1 MTFFSRPD
9 LSNLQFKQLNDS
21 ILTLSGQT
29 QIATTSGLTL
39 IGSTGGT
46 PQYIPIVATGATN
59 DFVLTY
65 DGGENVIKLKQSTA
79 SGGTGT
85 YPYPESATTTVGGL
99 PTGQDLYNEQVV
111 DILHDILVPTLD
123 PTLTNPSLS
132 SFIIN
137 PTTSLYEM
145 GTIITVTGTTGF
157 NAGCIDPQYTALSD
171 CRSNGVS
178 GYTYGDFGVT
188 TYESSPTYTFGP
200 NTINSPSNIISSTIH
215 YSGGTQPKNSS
226 GANYDSPL
234 LAGCTSPATKTISGI
249 YPYYWGTLTCAAAG
263 GVGRPTA
270 CCIKDGITDGTL
282 ANGTCNKVV
291 SCSTNTISVTFGS
304 TASDYLW
311 FATPVASTTK
321 TCWYV
326 DALNNNLIG
335 GVVDPGGNLFPVPDT
350 VTGVNSFESC
360 WSGES
365 YKIYVSNY
373 QSTAASSMQLKNS

>member
-21 ILTLSGQT
+21 TLTLSGQT

-111 DILHDILVPTLD
+111 DILHDILVPTLY

-132 SFIIN
+132 SFTID
-137 PTTSLYEM
+137 PTTSLYEI

-157 NAGCIDPQYTALSD
+157 NAGYINPQYTALSD
-171 CRSNGVS
+171 YRSDGVS
-178 GYTYGDFGVT
+178 GYTYINFGIT
-188 TYESSPTYTFGP
+188 TYESSPTKTFGGI
-200 NTINSPSNIISSTIH
+200 INSSSTELSSTIC
-215 YSGGTQPKNSS
+215 YSGGTQPKDSS

-234 LAGCTSPATKTISGI
+234 SAGSTSPATKTICGV
-249 YPYYWGTLTCAAAG
+249 YPWFWGTDAVAPDVSTSGCTQCLIDSYTTKC
-263 GVGRPTA
+263 VENS
-270 CCIKDGITDGTL
+270 
-282 ANGTCNKVV
+282 NGSIYVNNFNV
-291 SCSTNTISVTFGS
+291 SGEYI
-304 TASDYLW
+304 W
-311 FATPVASTTK
+311 FAIPSASIAK
-321 TCWYV
+321 TCWQG
-326 DALNNNLIG
+326 ANNVSNNGIIPGSLFPTG
-335 GVVDPGGNLFPVPDT
+335 CDSVVDSPHIP
-350 VTGVNSFESC
+350 SC
-360 WSGES
+360 WTTIS
-365 YKIYVSNY
+365 YSFYVSNY
-373 QSTAASSMQLKNS
+373 ATDINYGMTFCN

>member
-21 ILTLSGQT
+21 TLTLSGQT

-39 IGSTGGT
+39 TDGIGNN
-46 PQYIPIVATGATN
+46 IIVTASGASDN
-59 DFVLTY
+59 FDVLTY
-65 DGGENVIKLKQSTA
+65 CNGIISLLPPTA
-79 SGGTGT
+79 SGGSGI
-85 YPYPESATTTVGGL
+85 YDCSSPTTCAVGGL
-99 PTGQDLYNEQVV
+99 PSNTPIYGSGITT
-111 DILHDILVPTLD
+111 ILECILVPTLD

-178 GYTYGDFGVT
+178 GYTYSDFGVT
-188 TYESSPTYTFGP
+188 SYDSSPIHTFGP

-234 LAGCTSPATKTISGI
+234 SAGSTSPATKTIRGI

-373 QSTAASSMQLKNS
+373 QSTAVSSMQLKNS